1 MRALETHSGLPAMH
15 QLLTAVAALLL
26 SVLLLMLSGGLLG
39 SLVGRCAIDRRDSQD
54 ADIYRWAPTHRH
66 HADRQDPVEP
76 LACAK
81 CR

>member
-39 SLVGRCAIDRRDSQD
+39 SLVGLRAIHEGFPITVAGMMMS
-54 ADIYRWAPTHRH
+54 AF
-66 HADRQDPVEP
+66 
-76 LACAK
+76 
-81 CR
+81 